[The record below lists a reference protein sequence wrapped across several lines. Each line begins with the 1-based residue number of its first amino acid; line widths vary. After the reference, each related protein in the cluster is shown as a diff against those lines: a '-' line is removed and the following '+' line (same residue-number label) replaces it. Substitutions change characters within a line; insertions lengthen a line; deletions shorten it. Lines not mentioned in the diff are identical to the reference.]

1 VTSMSNTQ
9 PAFPIILFSFGY
21 KYDPPQDVN
30 FLFDVR
36 FLANPFHEETLR
48 SFTGLTSSISDFVL
62 DNDSG
67 RECLQHLHHVT
78 TFHVEQLRRSG
89 KEELR
94 IGIGCTGGHHR
105 SVAVIEALAKLLRA
119 DFDSVT
125 HFHRDIE
132 KESH

>member
-1 VTSMSNTQ
+1 MDNTAS
-9 PAFPIILFSFGY
+9 PFSITIFSFGY
-21 KYDPPQDVN
+21 KYGPPQDVN

-36 FLANPFHEETLR
+36 FLANPFHDKELR
-48 SFTGLTSSISDFVL
+48 SFTGQVQSVSDYVL

-67 RECLQHLHHVT
+67 RECL
-78 TFHVEQLRRSG
+78 EQLFRLARFHAEQLQKSN

-105 SVAVIEALAKLLRA
+105 SVAVTEALAQRLAAELQRV
-119 DFDSVT
+119 S